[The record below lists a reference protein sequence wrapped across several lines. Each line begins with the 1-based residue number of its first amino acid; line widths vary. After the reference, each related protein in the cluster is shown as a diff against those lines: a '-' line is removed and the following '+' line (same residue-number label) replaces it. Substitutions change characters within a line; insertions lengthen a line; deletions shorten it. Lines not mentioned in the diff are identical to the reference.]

1 MARGA
6 LKEGTCLR
14 QFSGEKEEGDSGTD
28 GHRANSTKE
37 GRMKKR
43 VKPSKKRG
51 VSLKSAKRK
60 RPAAPRAGRKARAA
74 AVKPRRKPAPAKPRR
89 KPAPVIMKPKRKP
102 ALTKGPSVATL
113 QRRIQELDEQLR
125 AREQDRTE
133 LRRWQEHHRQIQ
145 EQVKAKDSALAFK
158 EKELMDLRRQLEE
171 LRAEAKKKEAS
182 A

>member
-1 MARGA
+1 
-6 LKEGTCLR
+6 
-14 QFSGEKEEGDSGTD
+14 
-28 GHRANSTKE
+28 
-37 GRMKKR
+37 MKKK
-43 VKPSKKRG
+43 VKPSKGRG

-125 AREQDRTE
+125 TREHDRTE
-133 LRRWQEHHRQIQ
+133 LTRWQEHHRQIQ

-171 LRAEAKKKEAS
+171 LRAELKRKGPS